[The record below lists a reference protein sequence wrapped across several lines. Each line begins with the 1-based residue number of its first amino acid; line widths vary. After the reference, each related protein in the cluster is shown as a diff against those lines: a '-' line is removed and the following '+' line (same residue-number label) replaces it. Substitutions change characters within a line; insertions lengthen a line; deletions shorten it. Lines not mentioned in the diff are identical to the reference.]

1 MARWGFD
8 ESTISRYSYSVD
20 FEVSAFFRTSMEMAE
35 IKKLFR
41 QLCVNVF
48 RSYDLFFASR
58 VI

>member
-20 FEVSAFFRTSMEMAE
+20 FEVSAFFQTNMETAE

-48 RSYDLFFASR
+48 RSYDLFFDSR

>member
-1 MARWGFD
+1 MARWDFD
-8 ESTISRYSYSVD
+8 ESTIGRYSYSVD
-20 FEVSAFFRTSMEMAE
+20 FEVSAFFQTNMETAE
-35 IKKLFR
+35 IKKSFR

>member
-1 MARWGFD
+1 MARWDFD

-20 FEVSAFFRTSMEMAE
+20 FKVSAFFQTNMETAE
-35 IKKLFR
+35 IKKSFR